1 MREVTSHENMEAVRG
16 VYARWERGDF
26 TASLPLFDAD
36 STLVI
41 DLSIPDGGT
50 FVGSDGVRSYM
61 SRFLD
66 AWESLTTAAESFKG
80 GVVVIGRFIGRG
92 AASGADVQANFTQV
106 ITMQKD
112 KVTQVKLFQSR
123 ADALEAAGLQE

>member
-1 MREVTSHENMEAVRG
+1 MREVTSQENMEAVRG
-16 VYARWERGDF
+16 GVRAVGARRLY
-26 TASLPLFDAD
+26 ASLPLFDAD

-50 FVGSDGVRSYM
+50 FVGSDGVRSYR

-66 AWESLTTAAESFKG
+66 AWESLTTAAEPFKG

-92 AASGADVQANFTQV
+92 AASGADVQANFTPV

-112 KVTQVKLFQSR
+112 KVTQVTLFQSR